1 MIKKIIVLLIVISFI
16 GTALACENN
25 NNNGCSSGR
34 CQDGNDHDKG
44 KGNDKEIDNH
54 GHDHRGDDGDDDDGS
69 DDGGSDDNDGSDDG
83 SDTGDGG
90 DDSDSDS
97 GDSDT
102 SSDVGDSND
111 GGDNSDSSSSNPGS
125 SSGSGH
131 GILTLSA
138 SQPGNFY
145 GDSFGASDCERVSIL
160 TKQLDNETL
169 KARAIYKLQIIAD
182 DYDLTLDEFIQH
194 KCSKTGL
201 TFYNPMISG
210 GGWIISNT
218 TGTGDLSQPIPYNKT
233 AVDPI
238 PAKKKVSEPLIKQIT
253 IGAVIL
259 VLFMIGLS
267 YLYWRFR
274 NLEKKE

>member
-1 MIKKIIVLLIVISFI
+1 MIKKIMVLLIVISFI
-16 GTALACENN
+16 GAALACENN
-25 NNNGCSSGR
+25 NNNNGCSNGR

-83 SDTGDGG
+83 SDTGGS
-90 DDSDSDS
+90 DDDSDS

-111 GGDNSDSSSSNPGS
+111 DGDNSDGSSSNPGS
-125 SSGSGH
+125 SSGSGR
-131 GILTLSA
+131 GILTLSV

-182 DYDLTLDEFIQH
+182 DYDLTIDEFIQY

-201 TFYNPMISG
+201 TFYNPEISSG
-210 GGWIISNT
+210 GRVISDS

-238 PAKKKVSEPLIKQIT
+238 PAKKNVNERLIEQIT

-259 VLFMIGLS
+259 IILMIGFS

-274 NLEKKE
+274 KLE

>member
-1 MIKKIIVLLIVISFI
+1 MIKKIIVLLIVTSFI
-16 GTALACENN
+16 GAALACENN
-25 NNNGCSSGR
+25 NNGCSNGR

-54 GHDHRGDDGDDDDGS
+54 GHDRQGDGGDGDDGS
-69 DDGGSDDNDGSDDG
+69 DDGGLDDNDGSDDG

-90 DDSDSDS
+90 DDSDS
-97 GDSDT
+97 GDGDT
-102 SSDVGDSND
+102 SSDVGDSNNGGNNGD
-111 GGDNSDSSSSNPGS
+111 GSSSNPGS
-125 SSGSGH
+125 SSGSGQ

-160 TKQLDNETL
+160 TRQLDNETL

-182 DYDLTLDEFIQH
+182 DYDLTLDEFIQY

-201 TFYNPMISG
+201 IFYNPVIG
-210 GGWIISNT
+210 DGDWIISNS

-233 AVDPI
+233 VVDTT
-238 PAKKKVSEPLIKQIT
+238 PAKKNVNERLIEQIT
-253 IGAVIL
+253 IGTIIF
-259 VLFMIGLS
+259 VLLIAGFS

-274 NLEKKE
+274 KLEVK